1 MRSVIPYYPSGA
13 AGAGLAVL
21 RLSVAYWLLVTASVE
36 NTLLWQQFAI
46 ALVALAVAGGFHARL
61 LSGLCLLFALEQVA
75 LSSTSIADGFVA
87 ILNTAALAL
96 VGPGAFSIDASLF
109 GRRTVVLPTIRDDT
123 SR

>member
-1 MRSVIPYYPSGA
+1 MRSVTPYYPSGA

-21 RLSVAYWLLVTASVE
+21 RFSVAYWLLVTASVE

-46 ALVALAVAGGFHARL
+46 AFVALAVAGGFHARL
-61 LSGLCLLFALEQVA
+61 LSGFCLLFALEQVA

-109 GRRTVVLPTIRDDT
+109 GRRTVVLPTIRNDT